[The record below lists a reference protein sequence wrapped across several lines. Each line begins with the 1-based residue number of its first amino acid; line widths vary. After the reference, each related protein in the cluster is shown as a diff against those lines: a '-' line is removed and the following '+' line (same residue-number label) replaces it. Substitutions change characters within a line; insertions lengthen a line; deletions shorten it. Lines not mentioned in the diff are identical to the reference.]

1 MGIAAC
7 CLDIFKACTRDY
19 HARDEVDVR
28 ERNPY
33 ARETMAAL
41 LYTKHW
47 VDAVQWHLEDIIRD
61 PEIDA
66 GEALRV
72 KRRIDELN
80 QWRTE
85 LVEQLD
91 DRLAE
96 EYEGIKLQPGAR
108 LNTES
113 LAWAL
118 DRLSILD
125 LKLFHMEQETRR
137 EGVPEEHV
145 QRCADRLAVLA
156 EQQAD
161 LMTAIDQLFE
171 DLRTGRRYVRVYR
184 QFKMYNDPTLNP
196 VLYRRGGGKE

>member
-1 MGIAAC
+1 MGFSAC

-19 HARDEVDVR
+19 HARDEVDAQ
-28 ERNPY
+28 EQNPY
-33 ARETMAAL
+33 ARGTMAAL

-47 VDAVQWHLEDIIRD
+47 VDVVQWHLEDIIRD

-85 LVEQLD
+85 LVELLD
-91 DRLAE
+91 DRLAK
-96 EYEGIKLQPGAR
+96 EYEGVKLQPGAR

-113 LAWAL
+113 LAWAM
-118 DRLSILD
+118 DRLSILE
-125 LKLFHMEQETRR
+125 LKLFHMEQESCR
-137 EGVPEEHV
+137 EGVPETHV
-145 QRCADRLAVLA
+145 QCCVDRVAVLA

-161 LMTAIDQLFE
+161 LMKAIDQLFE

-184 QFKMYNDPTLNP
+184 QFKMYNDPMLNP
-196 VLYRRGGGKE
+196 VLYRGGGKKE

>member
-1 MGIAAC
+1 MGFAAC
-7 CLDIFKACTRDY
+7 CLDIFRACTRDY
-19 HARDEVDVR
+19 HAVDDVDAR
-28 ERNPY
+28 EQNPY

-72 KRRIDELN
+72 KRRIDNLN
-80 QWRTE
+80 QERTE

-96 EYEGIKLQPGAR
+96 GCEGVKLQPGAR

-113 LAWAL
+113 PAWAL
-118 DRLSILD
+118 DRLSILE
-125 LKLFHMEQETRR
+125 LKFFHMEQETRR
-137 EGVPEEHV
+137 EGVPVTHV
-145 QRCADRLAVLA
+145 QCCTDRVAVLA

-161 LMTAIDQLFE
+161 LMKAIDQLFE

-184 QFKMYNDPTLNP
+184 QFKMYNDPMLNP
-196 VLYRRGGGKE
+196 VLYQGGGRKE